1 MNILKNTGPFN
12 LNKQEKAAGQDLW
25 DLKEMKKEKIR
36 RLLRNKGKPITD
48 RPDLKPAA
56 VLVPLFQKNWKTH
69 ILLTKR
75 TDRVEHHKGQVSF
88 PGGAFRYEDLDLLT
102 TALRETEEEI
112 GVERDL
118 VEILGELYHMVTLS
132 NFRICPYVGVIP
144 YPYPFKLSAFEVERL
159 IELPLKYLLEEAE
172 FKEAL
177 FTYEGQSNINLHI
190 DFQEEIIWGATAR
203 ILKNFMDILLK
214 SS

>member
-1 MNILKNTGPFN
+1 MIILKNTGPIN
-12 LNKQEKAAGQDLW
+12 LTKQEISARQDLW

-36 RLLRNKGKPITD
+36 PLLFNKGKPITD
-48 RPDLKPAA
+48 RPDLRPAA
-56 VLVPLFQKNWKTH
+56 VLVPLFQKNRKTH

-75 TDRVEHHKGQVSF
+75 TNRVVHHKGQISF
-88 PGGAFRYEDLDLLT
+88 PGGAYHSEDPDFLT

-112 GVERDL
+112 GVERDS
-118 VEILGELYHMVTLS
+118 VEILGELDHMVTLS

-159 IELPLKYLLEEAE
+159 IELPLKYLLEEAA

-190 DFQEEIIWGATAR
+190 DFQGEIIWGATAR